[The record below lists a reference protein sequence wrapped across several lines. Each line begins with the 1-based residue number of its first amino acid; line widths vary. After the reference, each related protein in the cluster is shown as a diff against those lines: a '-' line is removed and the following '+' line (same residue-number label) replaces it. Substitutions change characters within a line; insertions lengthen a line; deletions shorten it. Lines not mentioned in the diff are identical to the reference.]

1 MPKLIDPGETLNCP
15 ALVPVPDS
23 DTLRLGSEA
32 SDMTLSDPLAVPL
45 SVGEKATENVTL
57 CPGDSVSGATNP
69 LKLNPVPLA
78 DICEIVTLE
87 PPELV
92 NDSYCVWLLP
102 T

>member
-32 SDMTLSDPLAVPL
+32 SDTTLSDPLAVPL
-45 SVGEKATENVTL
+45 SVGANATENVML
-57 CPGDSVSGATNP
+57 CPDDRVCGATNP
-69 LKLNPVPLA
+69 LKVNPFPLA
-78 DICEIVTLE
+78 VTCEIVTLE

-92 NDSYCVWLLP
+92 KDSYCVWPLP

>member
-1 MPKLIDPGETLNCP
+1 
-15 ALVPVPDS
+15 
-23 DTLRLGSEA
+23 
-32 SDMTLSDPLAVPL
+32 MTLSDPLAVPL
-45 SVGEKATENVTL
+45 SVGANATENVML
-57 CPGDSVSGATNP
+57 CPDDRVCRATNP

-78 DICEIVTLE
+78 ATCEIVTLE

>member
-1 MPKLIDPGETLNCP
+1 M
-15 ALVPVPDS
+15 PDS

-32 SDMTLSDPLAVPL
+32 SDTKLSEPFAVPL
-45 SVGEKATENVTL
+45 SVGAKATENVTL

-78 DICEIVTLE
+78 LTCEIVILE